1 MSDHNQTHGH
11 NDHDQVESSA
21 VKPRPILM
29 FLVILGVATA
39 FVFVI
44 VKVMEW
50 GLAKMDEPNKGQ
62 AATQVESKS
71 RKLPPSP
78 QPLLQGAPGY
88 GSTAQTDVP
97 TMLPLEEMAK
107 VRKDTNEKVNGYGW
121 VDKQTGVAHIP
132 IERAKAMIV
141 EKGLPELPNPTISG
155 EVQKAEA
162 ARKQVLNAD
171 SSAGRM
177 LKAQPK

>member
-1 MSDHNQTHGH
+1 
-11 NDHDQVESSA
+11 
-21 VKPRPILM
+21 M
-29 FLVILGVATA
+29 FLIILAVATA

-50 GLAKMDEPNKGQ
+50 GLEKMDEPNKGQ
-62 AATQVESKS
+62 AATQVELPEEKS

-97 TMLPLEEMAK
+97 TLLPLEEMARF
-107 VRKDTNEKVNGYGW
+107 RKDTNEKVNGYGW
-121 VDKQTGVAHIP
+121 VDKQAGVAHIP
-132 IERAKAMIV
+132 IERAKAMIA
-141 EKGLPELPNPTISG
+141 EKGLPELPNPAISD
-155 EVQKAEA
+155 EVRKAEA
-162 ARKQVLNAD
+162 MRKQVLNAD

-177 LKAQPK
+177 IKK